1 MASPFCM
8 ICQGFGDSEGLLC
21 CEAFPRGIPSAIYP
35 WGCVSRREPSR
46 NAKGMAWFITECEPH
61 FLIPPFFPD
70 PGQRREAN

>member
-8 ICQGFGDSEGLLC
+8 ICQGFGDTEGLLC

-46 NAKGMAWFITECEPH
+46 SAKGMAWFKPKSGMEEVARLWADISK
-61 FLIPPFFPD
+61 
-70 PGQRREAN
+70 